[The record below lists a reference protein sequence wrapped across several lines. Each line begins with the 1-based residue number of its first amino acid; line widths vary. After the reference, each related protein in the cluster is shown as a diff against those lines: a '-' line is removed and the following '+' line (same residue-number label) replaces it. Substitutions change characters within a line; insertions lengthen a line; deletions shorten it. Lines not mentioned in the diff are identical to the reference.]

1 MVKTVI
7 VAYES
12 SAIVVPTD
20 VNAIRNLPSGGGTNF
35 TAAYLCIKD
44 VLKDYVFSE
53 KQMAVNSVS
62 NVVIAF
68 LTDGQGGAR
77 EPLIKQ
83 FHDIRKEAWPTGP
96 IEVHSF
102 KEFVLLFS
110 LTETG
115 SRNRVRTRL

>member
-20 VNAIRNLPSGGGTNF
+20 VNAIRALPIGGGTNF

-53 KQMAVNSVS
+53 KQTAVNSIS

-83 FHDIRKEAWPTGP
+83 FHEIRKEAWPVGP
-96 IEVHSF
+96 IEVCHY
-102 KEFVLLFS
+102 
-110 LTETG
+110 
-115 SRNRVRTRL
+115 N